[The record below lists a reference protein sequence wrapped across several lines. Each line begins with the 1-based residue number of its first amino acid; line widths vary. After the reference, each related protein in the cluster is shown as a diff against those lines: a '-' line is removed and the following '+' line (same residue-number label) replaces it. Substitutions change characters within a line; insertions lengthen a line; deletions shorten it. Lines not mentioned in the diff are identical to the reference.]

1 MIQRNMLQIKGEKNS
16 EKELN
21 VTDVRNMPDKEFK
34 VMIIKRFTR
43 LQKRAKEISE
53 TGFSLKRKYFWKKTI
68 RIQ

>member
-43 LQKRAKEISE
+43 L
-53 TGFSLKRKYFWKKTI
+53 
-68 RIQ
+68 